1 MHEENFLELNRAVC
15 RHLTAC
21 LERVGNID
29 TRFAY
34 LNDNSLNVAHRR
46 IGITYGLLARPTKIP
61 LEYPSGTLRFKLRFL
76 SD

>member
-1 MHEENFLELNRAVC
+1 MHEEYFLELNRAVC

-34 LNDNSLNVAHRR
+34 LNDNSLNVADRR
-46 IGITYGLLARPTKIP
+46 MGSTYG
-61 LEYPSGTLRFKLRFL
+61 
-76 SD
+76 